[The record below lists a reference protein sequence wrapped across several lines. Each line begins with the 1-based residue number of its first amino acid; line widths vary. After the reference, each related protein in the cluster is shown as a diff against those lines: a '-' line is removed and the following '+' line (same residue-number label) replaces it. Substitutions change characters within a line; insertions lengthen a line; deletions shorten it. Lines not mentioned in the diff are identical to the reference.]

1 MAQEN
6 LGIEWLGEL
15 VICSGFFLIYLVIE
29 INRDNYDDDNEDHE
43 DEDDGGD
50 DAHQGGGGGR
60 PGAAPLQRH
69 PTCAQKPFSE
79 QVLETFS
86 SPSCHQR
93 LHYHHSKDTKEVQ
106 VLETSS
112 PLHNAPAVN

>member
-50 DAHQGGGGGR
+50 DAHQGGGGGG

-69 PTCAQKPFSE
+69 TTCAQEPISE
-79 QVLETFS
+79 QVKET
-86 SPSCHQR
+86 
-93 LHYHHSKDTKEVQ
+93 
-106 VLETSS
+106 
-112 PLHNAPAVN
+112 N